1 MKPQIAYFG
10 EKDFQQVAVIREMVN
25 SLSLPIQI
33 KTGETIREK
42 DGLAKSSRN
51 TLLSTTQRKKATIFM
66 LAYKK

>member
-1 MKPQIAYFG
+1 
-10 EKDFQQVAVIREMVN
+10 MVN

-33 KTGETIREK
+33 KTGKTIREN

-51 TLLSTTQRKKATIFM
+51 TLLSTTQRKKLHMSI